1 VEYGA
6 AGVKDQPLSPA
17 ERQEAERLCAQA
29 TRGPW
34 DHDEEIIQARD
45 PVVTVAFCSGRTDND
60 LNDAAFISQA
70 RTLLPRALATIAQH
84 AAEVQALTQERR
96 LFPIQSERGAAPHPT
111 RIPWSVADK
120 AYSVYSAQYG
130 KDQSL
135 ERLAERGGFGP
146 SEMDRFHPTWREEA
160 SEILKLLADV
170 AALTQERDALKRHIE
185 IELLP
190 DDPGGTK
197 ANWIARCHAAE
208 AQLREQ
214 GMRAVSTPP
223 EPYPPFE
230 GTEVREE
237 IPTDE

>member
-1 VEYGA
+1 VCHVGNGPTSPTNAQFIA
-6 AGVKDQPLSPA
+6 A
-17 ERQEAERLCAQA
+17 
-29 TRGPW
+29 
-34 DHDEEIIQARD
+34 
-45 PVVTVAFCSGRTDND
+45 
-60 LNDAAFISQA
+60 A
-70 RTLLPRALATIAQH
+70 RTLLPRALATITDQDERLEDLRITATQQEATIH
-84 AAEVQALTQERR
+84 EMATENHTICDMATTERRRARAAEAEVQALTQERR